1 MPMGNHPCPC
11 GKIFP
16 SAGFHTGQSPRG
28 SRLRI
33 QIDTPSFTISSHSC
47 WGLDDEALSGTTV
60 GVASLHLQEQEK
72 IIQAEIMELELG
84 IPKKC
89 ASYDFELEQLPVV
102 LWSNKKITE
111 HLYDSVTKGHRHSG
125 ETLRGVRI
133 FEGQDRHCQ
142 HHFVFRQAFEDK
154 LH

>member
-1 MPMGNHPCPC
+1 VIPYPAPTMPMGNHPCPC

-60 GVASLHLQEQEK
+60 GVASLVG
-72 IIQAEIMELELG
+72 IQGNI
-84 IPKKC
+84 
-89 ASYDFELEQLPVV
+89 AS
-102 LWSNKKITE
+102 
-111 HLYDSVTKGHRHSG
+111 
-125 ETLRGVRI
+125 
-133 FEGQDRHCQ
+133 
-142 HHFVFRQAFEDK
+142 
-154 LH
+154 